1 MKKILGNL
9 RKIIHDNNLIAEN
22 DRVAIGVSG
31 GKDSMVLLYA
41 MKRLQRFYNV
51 NFEIAAF
58 YVDLGIKD
66 FPTQIIK
73 NYCEEIDVPLY
84 IVPTQISEIVF
95 NIRKETNPC
104 SLCSRM
110 KRGSLHE
117 AVVKNG
123 FNILALGHH
132 QDDAIETLFMNM
144 IYTGRIN
151 TFMMKTYLSRVDLN
165 VIRPFITTTEKDIIH
180 VMKNE
185 NIPIIKNPCPM
196 DKNTK
201 REEIKVLLAD
211 FYKQYPESRKN
222 FPKAIM
228 NSDKIQLIK

>member
-9 RKIIHDNNLIAEN
+9 RKTIQDNNLIAEN

-41 MKRLQRFYNV
+41 MKRLQRFYHV

-58 YVDLGIKD
+58 YVDLGMED
-66 FPTQIIK
+66 FPIQIIED
-73 NYCEEIDVPLY
+73 YCKKIDVPLH

-180 VMKNE
+180 VLKTE
-185 NIPIIKNPCPM
+185 NIPIVKNPCPV

-201 REEIKVLLAD
+201 REEIKLMLSN

-222 FPKAIM
+222 FPKAIG